1 MCLASSGEN
10 LLAQNSEEPSA
21 PFLSLSPRPSWV
33 IRAPWPLLA
42 AMLAFLLTLP
52 SLRAGWVVDDHFH
65 RMVMTGSAQYGELL
79 PPWWNMFRFFDGN
92 PERMRRAMD
101 LGFLPWWTYPHAKAA
116 FFRPFTAL
124 THRVDYWLWP
134 SHPVWMHAQSVL
146 WYAVAVAAI
155 ACVYRRLLPA
165 AGLAATAAVLYAV
178 NDAHGMVVGFLANRN
193 TLIALTFAAL
203 TLIAHD
209 RWRRERR
216 PASAAMAAAALLLS
230 LLAKEAG
237 VAVCGYLAAYA
248 LWLDRVRWQRR
259 LLSLAPYVA
268 VVLAWRAGW
277 AAFGSGVEH
286 VGGYVDPL
294 VEPVRYAAAVLH
306 NLPLMLLGQW
316 ALPPAETS
324 FLLKPFLGEGFALWH
339 WRAAVAACV
348 LLALV
353 LWPLLRQSRSARFW
367 ATGMML
373 SALPACAAFAA
384 DRLMM
389 FAGIGAYALL
399 AQFLAAAFRR
409 GEGRPAGRASRAV
422 YVALGG
428 FLLLLHA
435 VLSPLATPLRA
446 GWPMGARILDEQLQ
460 VRTPLDDSLARQ
472 DLVLVNPPS
481 MVHAAYG
488 PMVREAKGQSVPLHV
503 RTLAPGIDRLTVR
516 RPDEHTLVIR
526 PANGF
531 ITGLLDSLVRDDR
544 NPMAVGQ
551 QVCLSGL
558 TVTVNALTPD
568 RRPAEV
574 EFQFV
579 KPLEDP
585 SLRWLHWTDGEFVRF
600 VPPPVGATVVLN
612 PGPPRLW

>member
-1 MCLASSGEN
+1 MV
-10 LLAQNSEEPSA
+10 QDSEEPSA
-21 PFLSLSPRPSWV
+21 AFLSLSPRPSWV
-33 IRAPWPLLA
+33 IRAPWPLVA
-42 AMLAFLLTLP
+42 AMLAILLTLP

-65 RMVMTGSAQYGELL
+65 RMVMTGSAHYGELL
-79 PPWWNMFRFFDGN
+79 PPWWNMFRFFDGD
-92 PERMRRAMD
+92 PERMHRAMD
-101 LGFLPWWTYPHAKAA
+101 IGFLPWWTYPHAKAA

-124 THRVDYWLWP
+124 SHRIDYWLWP
-134 SHPVWMHAQSVL
+134 SGPVWMHAQSIL

-155 ACVYRRLLPA
+155 ACAYRRLLPTT
-165 AGLAATAAVLYAV
+165 GLAAAAAVLYAV

-193 TLIALTFAAL
+193 TLIALAFAAF

-216 PASAAMAAAALLLS
+216 PAFAALAAGALLLS

-248 LWLDRVRWQRR
+248 LWLDRGRWQSR
-259 LLSLAPYVA
+259 LLSLTPFVVVA
-268 VVLAWRAGW
+268 LAWRVGW
-277 AAFGSGVEH
+277 TAFGAGVEH

-294 VEPVRYAAAVLH
+294 VEPGRHAAAVLH

-324 FLLKPFLGEGFALWH
+324 LVLKPVLGEGFALWH
-339 WRAAVAACV
+339 WRAATAACV
-348 LLALV
+348 LLALA

-399 AQFLAAAFRR
+399 AQLLAAAFRR
-409 GEGRPAGRASRAV
+409 GDGRPAGRAGRAV
-422 YVALGG
+422 FVVLGG
-428 FLLLLHA
+428 LLFLIHA
-435 VLSPLATPLRA
+435 VLSPLAMPLRA
-446 GWPMGARILDEQLQ
+446 GRPVGARTLDEQLQ

-481 MVHAAYG
+481 MVHAAYT
-488 PMVREAKGQSVPLHV
+488 PMLREATGQSVPRHL
-503 RTLAPGIDRLTVR
+503 RTLAPGIDRLTLR
-516 RPDEHTLVIR
+516 RPDAHTLVIR
-526 PANGF
+526 PDQGF
-531 ITGLLDSLVRDDR
+531 FTGPLDSLVRDDR

-551 QVCLSGL
+551 QVHLTGL

-574 EFQFV
+574 MFRFE
-579 KPLEDP
+579 KPLGDP
-585 SLRWLHWTDGEFVRF
+585 SLRWLHWEDGEFVPF
-600 VPPPVGATVVLN
+600 VPPSVGATVVLN